1 MPWMSCRRSCIRFLW
16 RKRMMSPLLTHARK
30 RPFLS
35 FHFDDRNLIMRGSLS
50 LSVFCFCPPPFLDV
64 TFFF

>member
-30 RPFLS
+30 RPFS
-35 FHFDDRNLIMRGSLS
+35 AFHFDDRSLIMKGS
-50 LSVFCFCPPPFLDV
+50 LSVFFVFAFPLF
-64 TFFF
+64 